1 MMSVEEELKTLDI
14 EQTIAWIENKGVKLS
29 DKSKTIFKSEE
40 IKGSNLIGAT
50 LEKLVHI
57 FKLPAGTADDLLKI
71 LPSNTGPAQLV
82 TGIANLTTQ
91 DNDEFTKFWK
101 AALTF
106 KVESLR
112 ENEVFDLGQGVS
124 FLGERKFGSRV
135 FVRECYLE
143 LLDLVLNGGMDVLV
157 RGTPGIGKTHFSFLL
172 ILRLIAEGK
181 TVVYERRKG
190 AGAYLFSSTE
200 VQSGRS
206 FKDFREVGSKETFLI
221 LDAIDVDVINART
234 ILVSSPNESNFHD
247 FVKKIDPTKD
257 AYYMPPWSLEEI
269 LDCNGKMYNR
279 NVPAIRAGYEKVGG
293 VPRILLEKE
302 TVDIGPVNDAIT
314 TTSGLS
320 WKDISRNLAVN
331 SQVSGKVFH
340 MIPTADLRN
349 FEYRFASKYVEDEVF
364 SRISDNSEA
373 TTCQFIR
380 DSRSLGEAGGL
391 AGVLFERIAH
401 LRLEKGG
408 DFEVRSLD
416 GRSPDTKLKLP
427 KKSPKKRF
435 TDINEIA
442 GFSVGDYIVPKA
454 SNFESVDSMMK
465 PNLLF
470 QMTVSASHPCK
481 QAGLHKAIA
490 ALSPGGSS
498 SPTKKQRGSRGQTIP
513 VQGPPPTCLY
523 FVVPD
528 DLFASF
534 QSQKYIDAK
543 DQELK
548 QVTYSDVATIQQFVL
563 KIKL

>member
-1 MMSVEEELKTLDI
+1 
-14 EQTIAWIENKGVKLS
+14 
-29 DKSKTIFKSEE
+29 
-40 IKGSNLIGAT
+40 
-50 LEKLVHI
+50 
-57 FKLPAGTADDLLKI
+57 
-71 LPSNTGPAQLV
+71 
-82 TGIANLTTQ
+82 
-91 DNDEFTKFWK
+91 
-101 AALTF
+101 LTF
-106 KVESLR
+106 KVESLKA
-112 ENEVFDLGQGVS
+112 NEVFNLGQDVS
-124 FLGERKFGSRV
+124 FLGEIDFRSRL

-143 LLDLVLNGGMDVLV
+143 LLDLVLSGGKNVLV

-181 TVVYERRKG
+181 TVVYERKSRDR
-190 AGAYLFSSTE
+190 AFLFSPTE
-200 VQSGRS
+200 VKSGRR
-206 FKDFREVGSKETFLI
+206 FTDFDEVGSKDTFLI
-221 LDAIDVDVINART
+221 LDAINVDVINAKT
-234 ILVSSPNESNFHD
+234 ILVSSPNENNFHD
-247 FVKKIDPTKD
+247 FVKKIDVTKD
-257 AYYMPPWSLEEI
+257 SYYMPPWSLEEI

-279 NVPAIRAGYEKVGG
+279 RVSDVRAGYEKVGG
-293 VPRILLEKE
+293 VPRILLEKD
-302 TVDIGPVNDAIT
+302 TVDIGPVSDAII
-314 TTSGLS
+314 TTSGLA
-320 WKDISRNLAVN
+320 WKEISRNLAVN

-364 SRISDNSEA
+364 SRVSDNSEA
-373 TTCQFIR
+373 AICQFIR

-408 DFEVRSLD
+408 DFEIRSLD
-416 GRSPDTKLKLP
+416 GRSADTELKLP
-427 KKSPKKRF
+427 TKSPKKRF
-435 TDINEIA
+435 TDVNEIA

-490 ALSPGGSS
+490 ALSLGGSS
-498 SPTKKQRGSRGQTIP
+498 SPTKKQKGSGSQTIP

-534 QSQKYIDAK
+534 QTQKYIDAK

-548 QVTYSDVATIQQFVL
+548 KVTYTDVAAIQQFVL